1 MHYAYSQRHFP
12 PDCWHNLEVLAISVD
27 GDISNVDQG
36 LFFLDMSDEERI
48 NVMLMT
54 LKEVWLTHPESRF
67 GQMLWNMVVTD
78 HIRLEITGSK
88 YDFFN
93 VSDIKVMKLL
103 QEYLPDGYESPKSK
117 PR

>member
-1 MHYAYSQRHFP
+1 
-12 PDCWHNLEVLAISVD
+12 
-27 GDISNVDQG
+27 
-36 LFFLDMSDEERI
+36 MSDEERI

-67 GQMLWNMVVTD
+67 AQMIWNMVISD
-78 HIRLEITGSK
+78 PMRLEITGSK